1 MKIAVLAW
9 GSIVWERGVLEVAA
23 TFMPNGPNLPVE
35 FCRVSGDER
44 LTLVIDE
51 TWRYL
56 PNLCSPKQFWRLQCG
71 AFEPMGARGVQ
82 RRAASKRC
90 PKTWAG
96 RLHRRFFGSEK
107 RHSHATSPA
116 CCRSD
121 HGLGEGEWLR
131 RRDLD
136 GASEQIA

>member
-23 TFMPNGPNLPVE
+23 DFMPNGPNLPVE
-35 FCRVSGDER
+35 FCRVSGGTPDAGDR
-44 LTLVIDE
+44 RDFR
-51 TWRYL
+51 RYL
-56 PNLCSPKQFWRLQCG
+56 PHLCSPKQFWRPQCG

-107 RHSHATSPA
+107 RHSHATSPV

-121 HGLGEGEWLR
+121 HGLGAGEWL
-131 RRDLD
+131 
-136 GASEQIA
+136 

>member
-9 GSIVWERGVLEVAA
+9 GSVVWERGVLEVAA
-23 TFMPNGPNLPVE
+23 DFMPNGPHLPVE
-35 FCRVSGDER
+35 FCRVSGGER

-51 TWRYL
+51 TFGATCPTYAAPSSFGDL
-56 PNLCSPKQFWRLQCG
+56 SAAILNLWVREGSKG
-71 AFEPMGARGVQ
+71 EPL
-82 RRAASKRC
+82 RC

-121 HGLGEGEWLR
+121 HGLGEGEWL
-131 RRDLD
+131 
-136 GASEQIA
+136 

>member
-51 TWRYL
+51 TFGAACPTYAAPSSFGDLNAALLNLWVREGSKGEPL
-56 PNLCSPKQFWRLQCG
+56 PGDVRSHGRVGFTDVSERRPNAGSATDGVRSPPRD
-71 AFEPMGARGVQ
+71 RQ
-82 RRAASKRC
+82 RPSLGAASF
-90 PKTWAG
+90 
-96 RLHRRFFGSEK
+96 L
-107 RHSHATSPA
+107 
-116 CCRSD
+116 
-121 HGLGEGEWLR
+121 
-131 RRDLD
+131 
-136 GASEQIA
+136 